1 MPTGKL
7 IRKRLI
13 APASCLDAGGALG
26 TASYRRWCGIPVNL
40 LSPIGENIM
49 SQPARREKKLKEMET
64 QEKFV
69 FFGKLF
75 LFFATFGFA
84 FPTLLID

>member
-1 MPTGKL
+1 
-7 IRKRLI
+7 
-13 APASCLDAGGALG
+13 
-26 TASYRRWCGIPVNL
+26 
-40 LSPIGENIM
+40 M
-49 SQPARREKKLKEMET
+49 SQPVRQEKKLKEMET
-64 QEKFV
+64 REKFV